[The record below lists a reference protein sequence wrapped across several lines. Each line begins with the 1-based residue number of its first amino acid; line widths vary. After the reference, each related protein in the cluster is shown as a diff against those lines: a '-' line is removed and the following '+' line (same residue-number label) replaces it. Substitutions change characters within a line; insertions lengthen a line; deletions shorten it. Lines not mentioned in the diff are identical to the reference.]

1 MKHHLS
7 INRRKFVGRLG
18 IGVGSLALGTS
29 LLPLLEREDE
39 LDREAI
45 FWHFPAYLES
55 YKGLRDES
63 RDPVF
68 RTRPVSVIRKG
79 DWKLLLFHEEWILD
93 EGKANIDTNRSVEL
107 YNLRDDPG
115 EARDLSKLE
124 IEKRNELLKELLEWQ
139 QSINAPVPDEPNPE
153 YKSKP

>member
-29 LLPLLEREDE
+29 LLPLLEGEDE

-79 DWKLLLFHEEWILD
+79 DWKLLLFHEEWVLD

-153 YKSKP
+153 YK